1 MALSNEDLQQVE
13 NYLSGKGIHADTHA
27 SSPLDADKLLVI
39 HEDGTGGYVN
49 FYELA
54 NGLSVIDGKLNI
66 TYEKE

>member
-1 MALSNEDLQQVE
+1 MALTSEELIQVE

-49 FYELA
+49 FYEVA
-54 NGLSVIDGKLNI
+54 NGLSVVNGKLCV
-66 TYEKE
+66 TYEE